1 MIKNL
6 TIKNFQSH
14 ENTTIH
20 FSEHFNL
27 IIGLS
32 NSGKSS
38 IIRALGVIVNNN
50 WNKQMVRRGCNSCI
64 VKVQTDKGW
73 VQCERGQKINKWE
86 CQLKDNEIQ
95 YYKNVGTSVPDLVT
109 EILGMGERERGN
121 DLKELPNFQF
131 QLERHYMLSQ
141 VGDKKATSNMIAR
154 MMDNA
159 IGLGGMEEL
168 IKSFSTDL
176 LKDKKWL
183 TDKQNEVM
191 QLKSSVL
198 DKSIFIKY
206 EELMNN
212 INDLYEK
219 SKKIYDNIEIADKY
233 YVDYKK
239 VNQKKQIL
247 DKTIND
253 LSQINKIN
261 ELKEKIIELQQKIKL
276 FNKSFELLKQ
286 KEKLQK
292 HKNIP
297 IDRMNDLIQKCIK
310 NKKIYDYCI
319 QAFDLKKRFDKLN
332 EIKNVSMIQIMDKIK
347 EINSL
352 KNKIME
358 ASNELNNARELWK
371 RKNSEQKKYNMFEKD
386 LTNTKNEF
394 EKLKKE
400 LGFCPLCGKKLD

>member
-1 MIKNL
+1 M
-6 TIKNFQSH
+6 
-14 ENTTIH
+14 
-20 FSEHFNL
+20 
-27 IIGLS
+27 
-32 NSGKSS
+32 
-38 IIRALGVIVNNN
+38 
-50 WNKQMVRRGCNSCI
+50 
-64 VKVQTDKGW
+64 
-73 VQCERGQKINKWE
+73 
-86 CQLKDNEIQ
+86 
-95 YYKNVGTSVPDLVT
+95 
-109 EILGMGERERGN
+109 
-121 DLKELPNFQF
+121 
-131 QLERHYMLSQ
+131 
-141 VGDKKATSNMIAR
+141 GDKKATSNMIAR

-261 ELKEKIIELQQKIKL
+261 ELKEKIIELQ
-276 FNKSFELLKQ
+276 
-286 KEKLQK
+286 
-292 HKNIP
+292 
-297 IDRMNDLIQKCIK
+297 
-310 NKKIYDYCI
+310 
-319 QAFDLKKRFDKLN
+319 
-332 EIKNVSMIQIMDKIK
+332 
-347 EINSL
+347 
-352 KNKIME
+352 
-358 ASNELNNARELWK
+358 
-371 RKNSEQKKYNMFEKD
+371 
-386 LTNTKNEF
+386 
-394 EKLKKE
+394 
-400 LGFCPLCGKKLD
+400 